1 MKSAQRDRWV
11 RMLKRWSQGPVLE
24 RVFSLFLLLG
34 FGCVL
39 ALSAYLEPS
48 SAGHGTHQQLGLA
61 GCSFLTL
68 TGYACPMCGAT
79 TTFAL
84 MADLQW
90 FQGFANQPFAA
101 LLFLAT
107 VSGFVVSLMEV
118 VRPRQHWSWVFK
130 RIEPWEMWVAIGT
143 LVTMGLAWMY
153 KLWLMGT

>member
-1 MKSAQRDRWV
+1 MG
-11 RMLKRWSQGPVLE
+11 MTLKAGSKGPVLE
-24 RVFSLFLLLG
+24 RVLSLFLLLG
-34 FGCVL
+34 FGGLL

-68 TGYACPMCGAT
+68 TGYGCPMCGAT

-90 FQGFANQPFAA
+90 LKGFVNQPFAA
-101 LLFLAT
+101 LLCLAT
-107 VSGFVVSLMEV
+107 VSGFVVSLMEA
-118 VRPRQHWSWVFK
+118 VRPRQRWSWVLK
-130 RIEPWEMWVAIGT
+130 HIEPWEMWIAVGT

-153 KLWLMGT
+153 KLWLMGA